1 MSKSSNFLGNTI
13 ILSIGTLGAKFVQ
26 YLLLPYY
33 TNILNTAEYGVVDNL
48 QNITTL
54 LVPIVSLTISEGV
67 FRYALDKNYEK
78 EKVFSTGMMINI
90 IGAIVAIILSS
101 VLGVF
106 IKSEEV
112 RIYIALVSA
121 NVIFNFLRS
130 NCAQYV
136 KAVKSTI
143 LYTVDS
149 ILMTFVT
156 VVASIVLLSVYEMG
170 ITGYMLGYI
179 IGNAV
184 SFIFLFWRGKLYKD
198 FSYSLFS
205 KSLCKILILFC
216 IPLIPNTICWWISN
230 CSDRFMITYFLG
242 AAENGIYAI
251 SYKIPTI
258 LTILVGIFIQA
269 WQISANQAA
278 EDKHIAQYY
287 SKIYKYL
294 DTFVVCLSAVII
306 LLSRLIIKIM
316 VAEAYYEAWR
326 YVPCLVFAICF
337 YSKAQLLG
345 TIYTTFRQTKMAF
358 VTNFIAAIA
367 NIVGNFIL
375 IKQLGVMGA
384 AIATAISYVILWFIR
399 CKDTQKYVEIS
410 YDKSREMIC
419 SVLLFAEAV
428 IILFD
433 TKYIWLAIICGV
445 LILVFNIKIII
456 ELMDKILGLV
466 KEKLHG

>member
-13 ILSIGTLGAKFVQ
+13 ILSIGTLGAKLVQ

-33 TNILNTAEYGVVDNL
+33 TNILSTSEYGIVDNL
-48 QNITTL
+48 QNFTTL

-78 EKVFSTGMMINI
+78 AKVFSNGMMINI
-90 IGAIVAIILSS
+90 IGAIVAMVLSIFVGII
-101 VLGVF
+101 V
-106 IKSEEV
+106 KSEEL

-121 NVIFNFLRS
+121 NVILNFLRT

-156 VVASIVLLSVYEMG
+156 VVASIILLSIFKMG

-184 SFIFLFWRGKLYKD
+184 SFVFLFWRGKLYKD
-198 FSYSLFS
+198 FSYSWFS
-205 KSLCKILILFC
+205 KDLCKVLILFC

-242 AAENGIYAI
+242 VAENGIYAI
-251 SYKIPTI
+251 SYKVPTI
-258 LTILVGIFIQA
+258 VTILVGIFIQA

-278 EDKHIAQYY
+278 DDKHIAQYY
-287 SKIYKYL
+287 TKIYKYL
-294 DTFVVCLSAVII
+294 DTFVVCMSTVII
-306 LLSRLIIKIM
+306 LFSRVIIKIM
-316 VAEAYYEAWR
+316 AAEAYYEAWM
-326 YVPCLVFAICF
+326 YVPCLIFAICF

-345 TIYTTFRQTKMAF
+345 TIYTTFCQTKMAF

-375 IKQLGVMGA
+375 IKQMGVMGA

-399 CKDTQKYVEIS
+399 CKDTKKHVEIT
-410 YDKSREMIC
+410 YDKTREMIC
-419 SVLLFAEAV
+419 SVLLFGEAV
-428 IILFD
+428 IMLLDI
-433 TKYIWLAIICGV
+433 KYIWIAIICSL
-445 LILVFNIKIII
+445 LILLFNVKVVI
-456 ELMDKILGLV
+456 ELINKILGLA